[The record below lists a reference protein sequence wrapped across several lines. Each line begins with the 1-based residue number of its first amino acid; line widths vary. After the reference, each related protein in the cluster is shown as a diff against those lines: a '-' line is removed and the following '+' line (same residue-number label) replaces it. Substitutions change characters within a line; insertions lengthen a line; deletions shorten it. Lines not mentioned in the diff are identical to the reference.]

1 MDSIRQFFERLFD
14 LPEDIFVR
22 VDNTTHKGISL
33 EIEFDT
39 HLTISIEQMRNIE
52 DFFHATQIFYQT
64 IWVFYGYDPDDGY
77 YMSKFTVFTT
87 DTEFYYEQS
96 E

>member
-14 LPEDIFVR
+14 LSEDIFVR

-52 DFFHATQIFYQT
+52 DFFHATQIFHKT
-64 IWVFYGYDPDDGY
+64 IWVFYGYGPDDGY
-77 YMSKFTVFTT
+77 YMSKFIVHTT
-87 DTEFYYEQS
+87 DTQFYT
-96 E
+96 

>member
-1 MDSIRQFFERLFD
+1 MESVRQFFERLFD
-14 LPEDIFVR
+14 LSEDIFVR

-52 DFFHATQIFYQT
+52 DFFHATQIFHKT